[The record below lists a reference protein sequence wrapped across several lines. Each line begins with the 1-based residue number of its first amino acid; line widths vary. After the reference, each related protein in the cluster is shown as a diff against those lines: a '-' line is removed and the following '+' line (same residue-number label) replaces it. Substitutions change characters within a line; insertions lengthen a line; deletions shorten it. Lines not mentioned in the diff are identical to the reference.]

1 MRPVIFSLL
10 TVSTL
15 GCTPKWDTPVD
26 DVDPDQEV
34 TAIDGDDTG
43 TTVDG
48 DGDGAG
54 DNGDPGDSGTDDVD
68 ADSGTDADSGEESPP
83 KKALLVF
90 IDGFIPEGIDTSET
104 PTMDALMVDA
114 AWSRTARAESTTISG
129 SGWSSFLTGVHWDK
143 HQVPDNAF
151 SDPNFTDYPH
161 IFSRLQEAHPD
172 AQVGGCQS
180 WEPIETGLVLP
191 SDPDFSAFH
200 DYYLYADDYWDD
212 DSSDTLCA
220 EEVASFAA
228 EPDIDLLVMM
238 FGELDGVAHESGY
251 GAEYATYQ
259 AMLSKTDGE
268 IGDILTAIEARPTYA
283 DEDWLVIVSTD
294 HAGSP
299 ALGHGYNIPEHR
311 LIPFIVSGPSVV
323 AGEIWPAPQTVD
335 IVPTAL
341 HHLGVELDGSWDM
354 DGIVVG
360 FESTAP
366 PVAALDENL
375 IFNGDAEYERGY
387 EGYTSVPDAWIP
399 GWFDSGYLTVVQYD
413 SPDGYPTSSDS
424 GPDDRGAN
432 FFAGGWTDSDTE
444 AKWEIDLSPLASV
457 IDSGAS
463 WTLSGWLG
471 GYAAQEDRASVTVR
485 FFDASGDLI
494 TSATIGP
501 VSAAERGYA
510 TGLVERVSSGSIP
523 AGVRMAVVTV
533 NATWF
538 GGYNDGYADNL
549 ALVISAD

>member
-1 MRPVIFSLL
+1 MALW
-10 TVSTL
+10 
-15 GCTPKWDTPVD
+15 WD
-26 DVDPDQEV
+26 
-34 TAIDGDDTG
+34 
-43 TTVDG
+43 
-48 DGDGAG
+48 
-54 DNGDPGDSGTDDVD
+54 S
-68 ADSGTDADSGEESPP
+68 SPP
-83 KKALLVF
+83 
-90 IDGFIPEGIDTSET
+90 P
-104 PTMDALMVDA
+104 
-114 AWSRTARAESTTISG
+114 
-129 SGWSSFLTGVHWDK
+129 
-143 HQVPDNAF
+143 
-151 SDPNFTDYPH
+151 
-161 IFSRLQEAHPD
+161 
-172 AQVGGCQS
+172 
-180 WEPIETGLVLP
+180 
-191 SDPDFSAFH
+191 
-200 DYYLYADDYWDD
+200 
-212 DSSDTLCA
+212 
-220 EEVASFAA
+220 
-228 EPDIDLLVMM
+228 
-238 FGELDGVAHESGY
+238 
-251 GAEYATYQ
+251 
-259 AMLSKTDGE
+259 
-268 IGDILTAIEARPTYA
+268 
-283 DEDWLVIVSTD
+283 
-294 HAGSP
+294 
-299 ALGHGYNIPEHR
+299 
-311 LIPFIVSGPSVV
+311 
-323 AGEIWPAPQTVD
+323 
-335 IVPTAL
+335 
-341 HHLGVELDGSWDM
+341 
-354 DGIVVG
+354 
-360 FESTAP
+360 P

-471 GYAAQEDRASVTVR
+471 GYATQEDRASVTVR
-485 FFDASGDLI
+485 FFDASADLI